1 MRRVSNQQTTSPR
14 NDTTDCMKDRQWHY
28 FLASSLITFALG
40 LFILLLYK
48 LVAFSCSRWS
58 SRRRERRESTGQV
71 EVVSFT
77 TKLKWMAERWIS
89 GQTVTGRILVS
100 YLYPF
105 ILFSVSFNYFFF
117 KLRYRFPVCL
127 VSVR

>member
-1 MRRVSNQQTTSPR
+1 METKTNIETTLPSI
-14 NDTTDCMKDRQWHY
+14 NSTNCLNERQWHY

-40 LFILLLYK
+40 LFVLLLYK

-58 SRRRERRESTGQV
+58 SRRKERRESTDQV
-71 EVVSFT
+71 EAVSFM

-105 ILFSVSFNYFFF
+105 ILFSVSFNYFF
-117 KLRYRFPVCL
+117 
-127 VSVR
+127 